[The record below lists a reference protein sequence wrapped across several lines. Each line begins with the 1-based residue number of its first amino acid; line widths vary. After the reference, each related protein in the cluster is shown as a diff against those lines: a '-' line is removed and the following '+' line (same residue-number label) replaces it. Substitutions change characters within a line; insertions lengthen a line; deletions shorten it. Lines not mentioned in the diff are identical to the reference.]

1 MKLPRITTQHG
12 LARGTLNSE
21 PRPMHPRPSTTPFAS
36 TGRGRNYTRLR
47 GLGEAAMRLCYH
59 RSWPARVWAL
69 VPGVTRVTRIDHRL
83 TLDAGRRLR
92 SPLRLAFVSD
102 LHIGPTT
109 PHATLESAFDLLRRA
124 APDVLVLGGDYV
136 FLDATRAHAE
146 HLRALVASVPARTK
160 IAVLGNHDLWT
171 DHALLEG
178 ALAEAGATVLI
189 NDALRLPDPHGE
201 VAILGLDDPWTGR
214 PDGKRAIAAC
224 GDAPLRIAI
233 CHSPEGLPYFRGGG
247 VSLML
252 SGHTHG
258 GQIALP
264 GHRPILVPG
273 PLSQRFPFGRHQA
286 EGLTLFVSRGV
297 GTGELPI
304 RTFAPPDIAVF
315 TLS

>member
-1 MKLPRITTQHG
+1 MQ
-12 LARGTLNSE
+12 
-21 PRPMHPRPSTTPFAS
+21 PRPSPFHLSA

-47 GLGEAAMRLCYH
+47 GLTEAAMRLCYQ
-59 RSWPARVWAL
+59 RSWPARVWGL
-69 VPGVTRVTRIDHRL
+69 IPGVTRVTRLDHQL
-83 TLDAGRRLR
+83 VLDPQHRLR

-102 LHIGPTT
+102 LHLGPTT
-109 PHATLESAFDLLRRA
+109 PRATLDAAFTLLREA

-136 FLDATRAHAE
+136 FLDATQARADE
-146 HLRALVASVPARTK
+146 LRDRVAAVPARTK
-160 IAVLGNHDLWT
+160 IAVMGNHDLWT
-171 DHALLEG
+171 DHGLLER

-189 NDALRLPDPHGE
+189 NDALRLPAPHDE
-201 VAILGLDDPWTGR
+201 VAILGLDDPWTGQ
-214 PDGKRAIAAC
+214 PDGARAIAAC
-224 GDAPLRIAI
+224 RDAPLRIAVS
-233 CHSPEGLPYFRGGG
+233 HSPEGLPYFRGGG
-247 VSLML
+247 VSLLL

-264 GHRPILVPG
+264 GPRPIIVPG
-273 PLSQRFPFGRHQA
+273 PLSKRWPFGRHEV